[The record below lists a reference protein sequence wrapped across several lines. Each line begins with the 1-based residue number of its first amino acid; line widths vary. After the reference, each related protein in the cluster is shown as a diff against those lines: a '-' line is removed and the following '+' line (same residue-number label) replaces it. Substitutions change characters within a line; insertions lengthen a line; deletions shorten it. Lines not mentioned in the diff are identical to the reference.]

1 MIDYGAL
8 QPSPVQK
15 PNEGNKGPDTTIVQ
29 TVISPPPQEVS
40 LIPHVASSYA
50 HHKQNKFLSV
60 TMGPAEPMV
69 TPPTATSTPNGYNNN
84 NNNNNNNAYS
94 WNTPNAIPPL
104 ELDEAFSFEGFDLS
118 NADMEEIM
126 MNATQDFWASFPGE
140 VGVGYGNDYASS

>member
-15 PNEGNKGPDTTIVQ
+15 PSEGNKGPDTTIVQ
-29 TVISPPPQEVS
+29 TVISPPPQEVF
-40 LIPHVASSYA
+40 HQSSFFPYIRTDLG
-50 HHKQNKFLSV
+50 QNKFLSV
-60 TMGPAEPMV
+60 TLAPEQPLA
-69 TPPTATSTPNGYNNN
+69 TPPTTTPTPNGFNS
-84 NNNNNNNAYS
+84 NAYS

-104 ELDEAFSFEGFDLS
+104 ELDENFNFEGFDLS

-140 VGVGYGNDYASS
+140 VGVGYGNDYTST